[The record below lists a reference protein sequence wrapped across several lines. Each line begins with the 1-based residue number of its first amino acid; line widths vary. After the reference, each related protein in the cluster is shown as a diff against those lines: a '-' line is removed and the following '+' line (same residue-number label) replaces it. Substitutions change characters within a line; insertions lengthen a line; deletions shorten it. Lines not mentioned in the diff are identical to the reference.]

1 MTNMGGASTSLFL
14 YLYHGGRIMGKKVKI
29 DPEQETK
36 IMIEANNPA
45 QEDIEARRDLVN
57 SMVSLFC
64 EYRDSLPPSSNRY
77 HKALQ
82 SIILAL
88 NTYIRYDEHHIGIW
102 NGFEHLC
109 MAYTAYSHLIWCTE
123 KKSENRDSNT
133 RMQLNLFLKEMQNLW
148 KILLSQYLDFE
159 TKH

>member
-1 MTNMGGASTSLFL
+1 
-14 YLYHGGRIMGKKVKI
+14 MGKKVKI

-36 IMIEANNPA
+36 IMMKENNPVH
-45 QEDIEARRDLVN
+45 EDIEARRDLVN

-109 MAYTAYSHLIWCTE
+109 MAYTAYNHLIWCTE
-123 KKSENRDSNT
+123 KKSDTRDSVIKG
-133 RMQLNLFLKEMQNLW
+133 QLHAFLLEIRNLW
-148 KILLSQYLDFE
+148 RILMSQYLDYT